1 MSYITTVKFEMIC
14 HVNLL
19 SDSANHRII
28 LTAVHSRNVVEPSG
42 IRTAIIRDIL
52 MPNNYILLAGMTT
65 PAKSMTTS
73 MSIRVT
79 RQVVHK

>member
-19 SDSANHRII
+19 SDSANHI
-28 LTAVHSRNVVEPSG
+28 LTAVHFHVREMSLSLLASELLSFV
-42 IRTAIIRDIL
+42 IL

-65 PAKSMTTS
+65 VGETEY
-73 MSIRVT
+73 IC
-79 RQVVHK
+79 